1 MLLGWCGVSRALPLR
16 RESHQVYFSFVE
28 ETKSMK
34 RTLTLLGL
42 GLMLF
47 APVAFAQKPMDQA
60 NEKAVQITQGPNIT
74 NITGNSAT
82 INWTTNSAGANHV
95 RYRVAGSNSAWKSAY
110 AAGGGTNHSLQMTGL
125 EPGKT
130 YEWQILTRDG
140 DLRTAGQFQSAA
152 TATGASP
159 DVNANA
165 SNAPAPGSADT
176 SSGKVPLYRSAN
188 STGSLHLYTTNA
200 GEQNANGFHAEGTV
214 GYLLPSQ
221 GSGTVPLYRMTGSN
235 GDTLLTQASNE
246 TSLMQARGYR
256 NDGIAGYIASS
267 QAPGTQP
274 LYRMSSAD
282 GSGHFYTTSS
292 SEKAQFQSQGWKDE
306 GVVGYIYQQ

>member
-1 MLLGWCGVSRALPLR
+1 
-16 RESHQVYFSFVE
+16 
-28 ETKSMK
+28 MK
-34 RTLTLLGL
+34 RTLMLLGL
-42 GLMLF
+42 GLMLS

-60 NEKAVQITQGPNIT
+60 SEKAVQITQGPTIS

-82 INWTTNSAGANHV
+82 INWTTNTAGANHV

-110 AAGGGTNHSLQMTGL
+110 AAGGGTNHSLQLTGL

-152 TATGASP
+152 TANGTAP

-165 SNAPAPGSADT
+165 GAAPASPAPGSADT
-176 SSGKVPLYRSAN
+176 SNGKVPLYRSAN
-188 STGSLHLYTTNA
+188 STGNLHLYTSNA
-200 GEQNANGFHAEGTV
+200 GEQNSNGFHAEGIT

-221 GSGTVPLYRMTGSN
+221 GSGTAPLYRMTGSN

-246 TSLMQARGYR
+246 RSAMQARGYR
-256 NDGIAGYIASS
+256 DDGVIGYIATS
-267 QAPGTQP
+267 QAPGTLP
-274 LYRMSSAD
+274 LYRLSSPD
-282 GSGHFYTTSS
+282 GSAHFYTASA
-292 SEKAQFQSQGWKDE
+292 SEKSQFQSQGWKDE
-306 GVVGYIYQQ
+306 GVVGYLWQQ

>member
-1 MLLGWCGVSRALPLR
+1 
-16 RESHQVYFSFVE
+16 
-28 ETKSMK
+28 MK

-42 GLMLF
+42 GLMLS
-47 APVAFAQKPMDQA
+47 APVVFAQKPMDQA
-60 NEKAVQITQGPNIT
+60 SEKAVQITQGPTIS

-110 AAGGGTNHSLQMTGL
+110 APGGGTNHSLQMTGL

-152 TATGASP
+152 TANGTAP

-165 SNAPAPGSADT
+165 GGVPAAPPPASGDT
-176 SSGKVPLYRSAN
+176 SNGKTPLYRAAN
-188 STGSLHLYTTNA
+188 STGNLHLYTSNA
-200 GEQNANGFHAEGTV
+200 SEQNANGFHAEGTV

-246 TSLMQARGYR
+246 ASMMQSRGYR
-256 NDGIAGYIASS
+256 NDGVIGYIATS

-274 LYRMSSAD
+274 LYRLSSPD
-282 GSGHFYTTSS
+282 GSGHLYTTSS

-306 GVVGYIYQQ
+306 GITGYVWQ

>member
-1 MLLGWCGVSRALPLR
+1 M
-16 RESHQVYFSFVE
+16 H
-28 ETKSMK
+28 
-34 RTLTLLGL
+34 LGL
-42 GLMLF
+42 GLMLS

-60 NEKAVQITQGPNIT
+60 SEKAVQITQGPTIS

-110 AAGGGTNHSLQMTGL
+110 APGGGTNHSLQLTGL
-125 EPGKT
+125 EPAKT

-152 TATGASP
+152 TAGGTAP

-165 SNAPAPGSADT
+165 GAAPASPAPGSADT
-176 SSGKVPLYRSAN
+176 SNGKVPLYRSSN
-188 STGSLHLYTTNA
+188 STGNMHLYTSNA
-200 GEQNANGFHAEGTV
+200 AEQNANGFHAEGLT

-235 GDTLLTQASNE
+235 GDTVLTQAGSQQ
-246 TSLMQARGYR
+246 TTMQAHGYTD
-256 NDGIAGYIASS
+256 NGIIGYIATT

-274 LYRMSSAD
+274 LYQLSNSD
-282 GSGHFYTTSS
+282 GSAHLYTTSAT
-292 SEKAQFQSQGWKDE
+292 EKSQFLSQGWKDQ
-306 GVVGYIYQQ
+306 GIVGYIYQQ

>member
-1 MLLGWCGVSRALPLR
+1 
-16 RESHQVYFSFVE
+16 
-28 ETKSMK
+28 MK
-34 RTLTLLGL
+34 RTFMLLGL
-42 GLMLF
+42 GLMLS
-47 APVAFAQKPMDQA
+47 AAVAFAQKPMDQA
-60 NEKAVQITQGPNIT
+60 NEKAVQITSGPNIT

-110 AAGGGTNHSLQMTGL
+110 ASGGGTNHSLQLTGL
-125 EPGKT
+125 EPSKT

-152 TATGASP
+152 AGATAP
-159 DVNANA
+159 DVNASNA
-165 SNAPAPGSADT
+165 NAPAYPAPGATND
-176 SSGKVPLYRSAN
+176 GKVPLYRSSN
-188 STGSLHLYTTNA
+188 SAGNLHLYTTNA
-200 GEQNANGFHAEGTV
+200 GDQNSNGFHAEGIT
-214 GYLLPSQ
+214 GYLLSSQ

-246 TSLMQARGYR
+246 RSTMMARGYSD
-256 NDGIAGYIASS
+256 NGIVGYIAST

-274 LYRMSSAD
+274 LYRLSSPD
-282 GSGHFYTTSS
+282 GGAHFYTTTAT
-292 SEKAQFQSQGWKDE
+292 EKAQFQSQGWRDE

>member
-1 MLLGWCGVSRALPLR
+1 
-16 RESHQVYFSFVE
+16 
-28 ETKSMK
+28 MK

-42 GLMLF
+42 GLMLS

-60 NEKAVQITQGPNIT
+60 NEKAVQITQGPTIS

-110 AAGGGTNHSLQMTGL
+110 AAGGGTNHSLQLTGL
-125 EPGKT
+125 EPGKN

-152 TATGASP
+152 TAGGTAP

-165 SNAPAPGSADT
+165 GNTPAYPAPAPGATND
-176 SSGKVPLYRSAN
+176 GKVPLYRSSN
-188 STGSLHLYTTNA
+188 STGNLHLYTTNA
-200 GEQNANGFHAEGTV
+200 GEQNANGFHAEGIT
-214 GYLLPSQ
+214 GYLLSSQ

-246 TSLMQARGYR
+246 RSAMQAHGYAD
-256 NDGIAGYIASS
+256 NGIVGYIAST
-267 QAPGTQP
+267 QAPGTMP
-274 LYRMSSAD
+274 LYRLSSPD
-282 GSGHFYTTSS
+282 GSAHFYTASTA
-292 SEKAQFQSQGWKDE
+292 EKSQFQGQGWRDE

>member
-1 MLLGWCGVSRALPLR
+1 
-16 RESHQVYFSFVE
+16 
-28 ETKSMK
+28 MK

-42 GLMLF
+42 GLMLS
-47 APVAFAQKPMDQA
+47 APVVFAQKPMDQA
-60 NEKAVQITQGPNIT
+60 SEKAVQITQGPTIS

-110 AAGGGTNHSLQMTGL
+110 APGGGTNHSLQLTGL

-152 TATGASP
+152 TANGTAP

-165 SNAPAPGSADT
+165 GGVPATPAPGSADT
-176 SSGKVPLYRSAN
+176 SNGKTPLYRSAN
-188 STGSLHLYTTNA
+188 STGNLHLYTTNA
-200 GEQNANGFHAEGTV
+200 GEQNANGFHSEGTV
-214 GYLLPSQ
+214 GYLLAGQ

-246 TSLMQARGYR
+246 ASLMQSRGYR
-256 NDGIAGYIASS
+256 NDGVIGYIATS

-274 LYRMSSAD
+274 LYRLSSPD
-282 GSGHFYTTSS
+282 GGGHLYTTSS

-306 GVVGYIYQQ
+306 GITGYVWQ

>member
-1 MLLGWCGVSRALPLR
+1 
-16 RESHQVYFSFVE
+16 
-28 ETKSMK
+28 MK

-42 GLMLF
+42 ALMLSA
-47 APVAFAQKPMDQA
+47 APLFAQKSMDQA
-60 NEKAVQITQGPNIT
+60 SEKAVQITSGPSIT
-74 NITGNSAT
+74 NITGSTAT

-95 RYRVAGSNSAWKSAY
+95 RYRVAGSNSAWKSSY
-110 AAGGGTNHSLQMTGL
+110 APGGGTSHSLQLTGL

-152 TATGASP
+152 TANGTAP

-165 SNAPAPGSADT
+165 GAAPASPAQGSGDT
-176 SSGKVPLYRSAN
+176 SIGKVPLYRSSN
-188 STGSLHLYTTNA
+188 STGNLHLYTTNA
-200 GEQNANGFHAEGTV
+200 GEQNANGFHAEGTT

-235 GDTLLTQASNE
+235 GDTLLTQDGNE
-246 TSLMQARGYR
+246 RAAMQTHGYR
-256 NDGIAGYIASS
+256 DNGIIGYIATS

-274 LYRMSSAD
+274 LYQLSSAD
-282 GSGHFYTTSS
+282 GSAHLYTTSS
-292 SEKAQFQSQGWKDE
+292 SEKAQFQSQGWKDQ
-306 GVVGYIYQQ
+306 GLVGYIYQQ

>member
-1 MLLGWCGVSRALPLR
+1 
-16 RESHQVYFSFVE
+16 
-28 ETKSMK
+28 MK

-42 GLMLF
+42 GLMLS
-47 APVAFAQKPMDQA
+47 APVAFAQKPMDSA
-60 NEKAVQITQGPNIT
+60 NEKAVQITQGPNVT

-110 AAGGGTNHSLQMTGL
+110 APGGGTNHSLQMTGL

-152 TATGASP
+152 TAAGTAP
-159 DVNANA
+159 DVNTNAN
-165 SNAPAPGSADT
+165 NAPAPGSADT
-176 SSGKVPLYRSAN
+176 SGGKVPLYRSSN
-188 STGSLHLYTTNA
+188 STGNLHLYTTNA
-200 GEQNANGFHAEGTV
+200 GEQNANGFHAEGTT
-214 GYLLPSQ
+214 GYLLSSQ

-246 TSLMQARGYR
+246 RSSMQAHGYSD
-256 NDGIAGYIASS
+256 NGIVGYIAST

-274 LYRMSSAD
+274 LYRLSSSD
-282 GSGHFYTTSS
+282 GSAHFYTTSAG
-292 SEKAQFQSQGWKDE
+292 EKAQFQSQGWRDE